1 MWYDKKYD
9 GDHTEEAIDICGPCS
24 QERRAS
30 EAGSGREVRGEK
42 RARKKKAGLHGG
54 GLASATGYSAV
65 ELLRRT
71 GDRIGFR
78 EVVARERP

>member
-9 GDHTEEAIDICGPCS
+9 GDHTEKAIEICGPCR

-54 GLASATGYSAV
+54 TGGGGGGVGVGY
-65 ELLRRT
+65 
-71 GDRIGFR
+71 RIQCGGTF
-78 EVVARERP
+78 AAYG